1 MLGTLYNEILYRP
14 LLNLL
19 VELYNIFGDFG
30 IAIIIV
36 TVIVRAILYPVAK
49 KSLEHQK
56 QLKKIQPKMKEL
68 QEKHKDDK
76 EKLTAEMMALYKEH
90 NFNPASGCLP
100 MIVQLIILIALYRVF
115 IAGISLDS
123 NHLYSF
129 VTHPVKLDTSFLGLF
144 DLGTKSMNVNF
155 GELFKGDFAKGLQ
168 ILNWGGVILAVAAGA
183 SQFFQTKLMIAT
195 KEKKKE
201 EETNDSRPTTNDKG
215 QKDKDGMPDMAEA
228 LNKQMLYFFPLMTI
242 YIGVILPA
250 GLALYWVVS
259 TALLIGQQ
267 YILDRNDNSEELRK
281 KS

>member
-30 IAIIIV
+30 IAIIVV
-36 TVIVRAILYPVAK
+36 TIIVRAILYPVAK
-49 KSLEHQK
+49 KSLVHQK

-100 MIVQLIILIALYRVF
+100 MIIQFIILIALYRVF
-115 IAGISLDS
+115 ITGID
-123 NHLYSF
+123 
-129 VTHPVKLDTSFLGLF
+129 LDTNYLYDFVAHPGKLNTSFFGLF

-155 GELFKGDFAKGLQ
+155 GELFKGSFGKGLE
-168 ILNWGGVILAVAAGA
+168 ILNWGGVVLAMLAGA
-183 SQFFQTKLMIAT
+183 AQFLQTKLMIT
-195 KEKKKE
+195 TREKKKE
-201 EETNDSRPTTNDKG
+201 EEKPQEKPAEKPAKG
-215 QKDKDGMPDMAEA
+215 GSASGGKSDGMPDMAEA

-267 YILDRNDNSEELRK
+267 YILDREDRK
-281 KS
+281 I

>member
-1 MLGTLYNEILYRP
+1 MLGTLYHEILYRP

-19 VELYNIFGDFG
+19 VGLYNVFGDFG

-76 EKLTAEMMALYKEH
+76 EKLTQEMMALYKEH

-100 MIVQLIILIALYRVF
+100 MIIQLIILIALYRVF
-115 IAGISLDS
+115 IAGINLDA
-123 NHLYSF
+123 NQLYSF
-129 VTHPVKLDTSFLGLF
+129 VSHPAKLDTSFFGLF
-144 DLGTKSMNVNF
+144 DLGNKSMNINF
-155 GELFKGDFAKGLQ
+155 GEIFKGDFAKGLE
-168 ILNWGGVILAVAAGA
+168 IMNWGGVLLAVSAGA
-183 SQFFQTKLMIAT
+183 AQFFQTKLMIAT
-195 KEKKKE
+195 REKKKGE
-201 EETNDSRPTTNDKG
+201 EEKPAPVKATAGKE
-215 QKDKDGMPDMAEA
+215 DGMPDMAEA
-228 LNKQMLYFFPLMTI
+228 LNKQMLYFFPLMTV

-267 YILDRNDNSEELRK
+267 YLLDREERK
-281 KS
+281 LNQES